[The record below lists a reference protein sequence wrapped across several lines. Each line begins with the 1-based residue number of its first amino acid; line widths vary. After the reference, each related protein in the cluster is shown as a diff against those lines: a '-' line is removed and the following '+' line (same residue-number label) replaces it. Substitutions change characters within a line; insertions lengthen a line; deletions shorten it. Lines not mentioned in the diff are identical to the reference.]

1 MKKKKFLKILCLLL
15 VVFTILPMAAACKN
29 EGNGTETGTGN
40 GDNSNRPS
48 GISNENTPF
57 AMASEALDGVFNPFY
72 YTSGADGSVI
82 GLTQIGMLTTDKDGN
97 ITCGKDTDSVAL
109 KYSYI
114 TTGTSADYENSGNY
128 DNYYTE
134 YYFAIKN
141 GIKFSNG
148 ETLSIKDVLF
158 NLYVLLDPIYTGSS
172 TLYSTNIRGLGAYR
186 AQTADENQQKE
197 MDSYFL
203 KLASDRINAV
213 VAWCDDE
220 KAEKSELTAEAKEV
234 IAKAEEL
241 FKSELQSD
249 WASADSTIDSY
260 AKYGFTETWQVFLY
274 MEGLITVKSEKNRE
288 TGEIS
293 YEVDMNGYDK
303 VSDHSKDAM
312 VKTVYDANLNV
323 SSLAAYKTKL
333 KAVVAGGWTTASN
346 VKEYFKGVE
355 ISKYFSDPSKKQI
368 KSISGI
374 TTYKANSIPGADGNN
389 IALGEECEILKIVV
403 NGVDPKA
410 IYNFSFTVAPMSYY
424 STEAEIK
431 KFSVEDGNFGVAF
444 SDQTFFDQLQVKQVP
459 VGAGPYKASNAETT
473 CAAESAIPS
482 KNEFFSNNIVY
493 YERNN
498 NFYTVFGNDTSKN
511 AKIKKVRY
519 KVISTDQMF
528 NAVTGS
534 NPEVYYSEPQATNT
548 NINKLKDAANTKYAL
563 ANNMGYGYIGINASK
578 VKDINIRRAIMYCMD
593 VGLCLDY
600 YGGSTFA
607 SILNRSMSKNSW
619 AYPEGCQPYYGEYSY
634 DDCEYN
640 DKGELIKVGK
650 FNDELAKKSAKAAA
664 ADAGYNTL
672 DPKTG
677 KLKNANGETLTFTF
691 TIAGDSNDHPAYA
704 TMQKAAN
711 LLNDIGFDVTVTKD
725 ASALSKLASGGLTV
739 WAAAWSSTIDP
750 DMYQVYHKDSSA
762 TSIKNWG
769 LPYIME
775 EGTSEEQQLLD
786 DLALLIE
793 DARATMDQNERKKD
807 YAEALDLVMELAVEL
822 ATYQRKNLFIW
833 NSAVID
839 SDTLCEATA
848 YQSPL
853 SKIWEVSL
861 VES

>member
-1 MKKKKFLKILCLLL
+1 MMKKKKFLRILSLLL
-15 VVFTILPMAAACKN
+15 SICTILPLAVACK
-29 EGNGTETGTGN
+29 GGKGGDGTGTGN
-40 GDNSNRPS
+40 GDGNKTPS
-48 GISNENTPF
+48 GISNENTPL
-57 AMASEALDGVFNPFY
+57 AIASEALDGVFNPFY
-72 YTSGADGSVI
+72 YTSGADGNVI
-82 GLTQIGMLTTDKDGN
+82 GLTQIGMLTTDKNGN

-109 KYSYI
+109 NYSYI
-114 TTGTSADYENSGNY
+114 TTGTAADHESSGNY
-128 DNYYTE
+128 DNYYTT

-148 ETLSIKDVLF
+148 ATLSIKDVLF

-203 KLASDRINAV
+203 KLAADRINAV

-220 KAEKSELTAEAKEV
+220 KAEKSALTAEEKEV

-241 FKSELQSD
+241 FRSELQSD
-249 WASADSTIDSY
+249 WSSSSDTESY
-260 AKYGFTETWQVFLY
+260 KKYGFTEQWQVFLY
-274 MEGLITVKSEKNRE
+274 KEGLITVKSEKDRE
-288 TGEIS
+288 TGVIT

-303 VSDHSKDAM
+303 VADHSEEAM
-312 VKTVYDANLNV
+312 IKTVYDANMNV
-323 SSLAAYKTKL
+323 TSLSSYKSKL
-333 KAVVAGGWTTASN
+333 KAVVAGGWATASN
-346 VKEYFKGVE
+346 LKEYFKGVE
-355 ISKYFSDPSKKQI
+355 ISKYFADPSKKQI

-374 TTYKANSIPGADGNN
+374 TTYKSESIPGADGED
-389 IALGEECEILKIVV
+389 IALGEECDILKIVV

-431 KFSVEDGNFGVAF
+431 KFSIEDGNFGVAF
-444 SDQTFFDQLQVKQVP
+444 SNQDFFDQLQVKQVP
-459 VGAGPYKASNAETT
+459 VGAGPYKASNAETS
-473 CAAESAIPS
+473 CEAESAIPS
-482 KNEFFSNNIVY
+482 KTDFFSNNIVY

-528 NAVTGS
+528 NSVTGS
-534 NPEVYYSEPQATNT
+534 NPEVYYSEPQATST
-548 NINKLKDAANTKYAL
+548 NITKLKDVANTKYAL
-563 ANNMGYGYIGINASK
+563 ANNMGYGYIGINAGK
-578 VKDINIRRAIMYCMD
+578 VKDVNIRRAIMYCMD
-593 VGLCLDY
+593 IGLCLDY

-634 DDCEYN
+634 DDCEY
-640 DKGELIKVGK
+640 DGEGNLIKVGK
-650 FNDELAKKSAKAAA
+650 FNDELAKNSAKAAA
-664 ADAGYNTL
+664 AEAGYNTL

-677 KLKNANGETLTFTF
+677 KLKNANGDTLTFTF
-691 TIAGDSNDHPAYA
+691 AIAGDSNDHPAYA

-725 ASALSKLASGGLTV
+725 ASALSKLASGGLEV

-769 LPYIME
+769 FPYIME
-775 EGTSEEQQLLD
+775 EGTSEEQAWLD
-786 DLALLIE
+786 ELALLIE
-793 DARATMDQNERKKD
+793 EARATMDQNKRKED
-807 YAEALDLVMELAVEL
+807 YAQALDIVMELAVEL

-839 SDTLCEATA
+839 SSTLCEATA

-853 SKIWEVSL
+853 SRIWEVSL